1 MHRFLLIV
9 TTLLSTLSLQSCKE
23 GDVPATVTITAH
35 RGGAK
40 LGNENTLSCIERGIA
55 SGAELVEIDVHLT
68 KDGQVV
74 VCHDPSIDRTTTG
87 KGMIEDM
94 TLEQVRSFKI
104 KDAAGQE
111 TQECIPTL
119 EEVLEL
125 INGRCMLL
133 LEIKLNHKDQYPGI
147 SRKAIDAVNAA
158 GMHDKTIFQSFN
170 DIILEDVHAL
180 DPTLRV
186 EKLIVCRL
194 PFGLCFDGR
203 LTRFSFDKYAYAA
216 AINPCVKVTSQ
227 RFVKDAHKAG
237 KEVRIW
243 TVDKWSRLIPH
254 VDGIITNDPEM
265 FVQKRKQAQ

>member
-1 MHRFLLIV
+1 MHRFFLFAATILCA
-9 TTLLSTLSLQSCKE
+9 LSLQSCGE
-23 GDVPATVTITAH
+23 GEVPASVTITAH
-35 RGGAK
+35 RGGAN

-68 KDGQVV
+68 KDGHVV
-74 VCHDPSIDRTTTG
+74 VCHDPSVDRTTNG

-94 TLEQVRSFKI
+94 TLEQVRSFSI
-104 KDAAGQE
+104 KDAEGQE
-111 TQECIPTL
+111 TPECIPTL
-119 EEVLEL
+119 EEVLQL

-170 DIILEDVHAL
+170 DIILEDVHAI
-180 DPTLRV
+180 DPSIRL

-194 PFGLCFDGR
+194 PFGLCFDGS
-203 LTRFSFDKYAYAA
+203 LTRFSFEKYAYVA

-243 TVDKWSRLIPH
+243 TVDRWSKLIPH
-254 VDGIITNDPEM
+254 VDGIITNDPVL

>member
-1 MHRFLLIV
+1 MHRFFLFAATILCA
-9 TTLLSTLSLQSCKE
+9 LSLQSCGE
-23 GDVPATVTITAH
+23 GEVPASVTITAH
-35 RGGAK
+35 RGGAN

-68 KDGQVV
+68 KDGHVV
-74 VCHDPSIDRTTTG
+74 VCHDPSVDRTTNG

-104 KDAAGQE
+104 KDAEGQE
-111 TQECIPTL
+111 TPECIPTL
-119 EEVLEL
+119 EEVLQL

-158 GMHDKTIFQSFN
+158 GMHDKTIFQLFN
-170 DIILEDVHAL
+170 DIILEDVHAI
-180 DPTLRV
+180 DPSIRL

-194 PFGLCFDGR
+194 PFGLCLDGS
-203 LTRFSFDKYAYAA
+203 LTRFSFEKYAYAA

-243 TVDKWSRLIPH
+243 TVDRWSKLIPH
-254 VDGIITNDPEM
+254 VDGIITNDPIM

>member
-1 MHRFLLIV
+1 MHRFFLFAATILCA
-9 TTLLSTLSLQSCKE
+9 LSLQSCGE
-23 GDVPATVTITAH
+23 GEVPASVTITAH
-35 RGGAK
+35 RGGAN

-68 KDGQVV
+68 KDGHVV
-74 VCHDPSIDRTTTG
+74 VCHDPSVDRTTNG

-94 TLEQVRSFKI
+94 TLEQVRSFRI
-104 KDAAGQE
+104 KDAEGQE
-111 TQECIPTL
+111 TPECIPTL
-119 EEVLEL
+119 EEVLQL
-125 INGRCMLL
+125 INGKCMLL

-170 DIILEDVHAL
+170 DIILGDVHAI
-180 DPTLRV
+180 DPSIRL

-194 PFGLCFDGR
+194 PFGLCFDGS
-203 LTRFSFDKYAYAA
+203 LTRFSFEKYAYAA

-243 TVDKWSRLIPH
+243 TVDRWSKLIPH
-254 VDGIITNDPEM
+254 VDGIITNDPVL